1 MREFKFVHAADLHL
15 DSPFVGLQGVSPHVA
30 SKLRKATFQAFERII
45 GLCLDRGAD
54 FLLIAGDI
62 YDSQD
67 RSLRA
72 QLQFRDSL
80 KRLSDAGVPA
90 FVVHGNHDPLNSW
103 SATLEWPEQVH
114 VFGGEDVSGI
124 PVIRDGETIAHIYG
138 TSYPTQKVRKNLAR
152 TFKRSDDGP
161 FAIGLL
167 HCNVGDN
174 KDHEP
179 YAPCTLKDLRKTG
192 IDYWA
197 LGHIHTHQIL
207 SLEAPVVLYPGNPQG
222 RSPREL
228 GPRGC
233 YVVDVD
239 SHGHCQAEF
248 TTVDTIR
255 WFWEAVQIEK
265 LETDEAL
272 ISAIDE
278 TCRQIREN
286 AGGRPAI
293 GRIAV
298 TGRGS
303 AHRALTKPA
312 FVTELLETVREVEG
326 NEDPFV
332 WVERLVIDTR
342 PPVNLEER
350 RSGQDFVAD
359 FLNLVDEYRE
369 DATRREALRK
379 QLETLFGS
387 SRAHRLLDSPSDDQ
401 LRQWLEAAET
411 YCLDLLVL
419 EEE

>member
-1 MREFKFVHAADLHL
+1 
-15 DSPFVGLQGVSPHVA
+15 
-30 SKLRKATFQAFERII
+30 
-45 GLCLDRGAD
+45 
-54 FLLIAGDI
+54 
-62 YDSQD
+62 
-67 RSLRA
+67 
-72 QLQFRDSL
+72 
-80 KRLSDAGVPA
+80 
-90 FVVHGNHDPLNSW
+90 
-103 SATLEWPEQVH
+103 
-114 VFGGEDVSGI
+114 
-124 PVIRDGETIAHIYG
+124 
-138 TSYPTQKVRKNLAR
+138 
-152 TFKRSDDGP
+152 
-161 FAIGLL
+161 
-167 HCNVGDN
+167 
-174 KDHEP
+174 
-179 YAPCTLKDLRKTG
+179 
-192 IDYWA
+192 
-197 LGHIHTHQIL
+197 
-207 SLEAPVVLYPGNPQG
+207 
-222 RSPREL
+222 
-228 GPRGC
+228 
-233 YVVDVD
+233 
-239 SHGHCQAEF
+239 
-248 TTVDTIR
+248 VDTIR
-255 WFWEAVQIEK
+255 WFWEAVQIEE

-293 GRIAV
+293 GRITV

-303 AHRALTKPA
+303 AHRALSKPA

-342 PPVNLEER
+342 PPVNLKER